1 MFDRIIKL
9 SIGNPVFVNLM
20 FILVVV
26 AGLIAAFRLPREEFP
41 EISLDRILATVVYP
55 GATAEDVEELITKP
69 VEDALDDVSDIDKI
83 ESTSQEGSASVVIT
97 FLEGTDLV
105 TARSEVEKAVSS
117 VDTFP
122 EDAETPIVK
131 ELKLEIPVVSIA
143 LTGDPG
149 ATRLVDDI
157 SDVLREIDGVAAI
170 NLSGVAEPKIFVD
183 LDERQLRALRLQ
195 PAQVAAAIR
204 SAQANVPAG
213 SVELQ
218 GQDLFVK
225 TEKNLESAADVARIP
240 LSPGS
245 ALRIGDVADVKAVA
259 DPGDTDVWVDG
270 QPAIKLTVSREKT
283 ADPISIRDEVR
294 EVVESL
300 QSELPPG
307 MRLYISDNY
316 TTTIEDRLDVVA
328 VNALGGAVLVVLVLL
343 VMSGFRQA
351 VLAVW
356 GMPISFLMATFLMD
370 QTDLSVNV
378 VSTFGLLI
386 AIGIIVDDAI
396 VVIENVQRHLEMG
409 KERVRAVFDGTKEVL
424 LPVTVAVTTTC
435 LAFFP
440 LTMVSGTMGRIMKIL
455 PLVVIFCLI
464 GSLFEAIFIL
474 PGHLS
479 EFASAGA
486 DGRTARLARRMQA
499 VYRPPLRWCVR
510 HPWLTMLAVTLGFA
524 GTLGVAANMPF
535 QVNAPAKPFDMSVSY
550 EIMPGRDQAQTRAQ
564 GEIIDELVR
573 KHLGD
578 NIKAVTLRTGS
589 YIDEASG
596 RSYFGSNLG
605 KLRFEF
611 ALDDEVVRKY
621 PVMVRD
627 LRMYLATNP
636 DLGSFR
642 VVEKTAGPPAG
653 AAVTAN
659 VRGRDLDRV
668 NAAVAAVKSELSDME
683 GVFDIRD
690 DYGSGK
696 ETLSVRIDQDRA
708 SRQGLTERDVG
719 NAVRAAV
726 DGLTALEVSIDEEQV
741 DIVVRYSGG
750 QTRDKSRLSDTI
762 IPTPTGGFV
771 RLDQIAAIER
781 TREVGL
787 IRREDGQRTVAV
799 LADIDTEVTAPLE
812 ATGELKRRW
821 DERVAAGFPGVS
833 LSFGGEADELVKS
846 LEDLPGLFGMAL
858 IMIYGV
864 LALQFRSYLQP
875 IIIISAVPFG
885 LMGAVLGLA
894 SMGFDL
900 TIFAMFGM
908 VALAGIVVNDS
919 LVMIDFINTRRREGL
934 SIQDAAI
941 DGALNRLRPIVS
953 TTLTTC
959 LGLLP
964 MAVGF
969 GGQDN
974 VLAPMAVSIAGGL
987 FVATVLVL
995 LVVPALFVII
1005 EGLRTRKPTP
1015 ATGGQSIVEG
1025 SPRASTQGSGTEE
1038 TATDAPSTDV
1048 PSSAPASSDPVSSP
1062 PPDLP

>member
-9 SIGNPVFVNLM
+9 SIGNPVFVNLA

-26 AGLIAAFRLPREEFP
+26 AGLIAAINLPREEFP
-41 EISLDRILATVVYP
+41 EISLDRVVATVVYP

-69 VEDALDDVSDIDKI
+69 IEDELDDVNDIDKI
-83 ESTSQEGSASVVIT
+83 DSTSQEGVASVVIT

-105 TARSEVEKAVSS
+105 TARSEVEKAVAA

-122 EDAETPIVK
+122 DDAENPIVQ
-131 ELKLEIPVVSIA
+131 EMELEIPVVSVA

-149 ATRLVDDI
+149 ATKLVEDI
-157 SDVLREIDGVAAI
+157 SEAFRDVDGVASV
-170 NLSGVAEPKIFVD
+170 NLSGLAEPRIFVD

-204 SAQANVPAG
+204 NAQANVPAG
-213 SVELQ
+213 SVELT

-240 LSPGS
+240 LFPGS
-245 ALRIGDVADVKAVA
+245 RLRIGDVADVKAVA
-259 DPGDTDVWVDG
+259 EPSDTEVWVDG
-270 QPAIKLTVSREKT
+270 QPAVKLTISREKS
-283 ADPISIRDEVR
+283 ADPLSIRDDI
-294 EVVESL
+294 VVAVEEL
-300 QSELPPG
+300 QTTLPPG
-307 MRLYISDNY
+307 LALYVSDNF
-316 TTTIEDRLDVVA
+316 TSTIDDRLDVVG
-328 VNALGGAVLVVLVLL
+328 VNAIGGAVLVIVVLL
-343 VMSGFRQA
+343 VLSGFRQA
-351 VLAVW
+351 LLAVW

-370 QTDLSVNV
+370 QAGLSINV

-386 AIGIIVDDAI
+386 AIGIIVDDAV
-396 VVIENVQRHLEMG
+396 VVIENVQRHMEMG

-474 PGHLS
+474 PGHLA
-479 EFASAGA
+479 EWGKAEKQ
-486 DGRTARLARRMQA
+486 GRTARLSERMQV
-499 VYRPPLRWCVR
+499 VYRVPLRLCVR
-510 HPWLTMLAVTLGFA
+510 HPWLTVFGVTLGFV
-524 GTLGVAANMPF
+524 GTLALASTMPF

-550 EIMPGRDQAQTRAQ
+550 EVMPGRSQAETRAQ
-564 GEIIDELVR
+564 GEAIDAIIRE
-573 KHLGD
+573 HMGE
-578 NIKAVTLRTGS
+578 AVKSSTVRTGS
-589 YIDEASG
+589 YRDDASG
-596 RSYFGSNLG
+596 RSFTGANLG
-605 KLRFEF
+605 KVRAEF
-611 ALDDEVVRKY
+611 ALDEAALAAY
-621 PVMVRD
+621 PPMVRE
-627 LRMYLATNP
+627 LRLYLATNP
-636 DLGSFR
+636 ELGTFR
-642 VVEKTAGPPAG
+642 VTEKTAGPPAG
-653 AAVTAN
+653 SAVTAN
-659 VRGRDLDRV
+659 VRGRDLDEV
-668 NAAVAAVKSELSDME
+668 NAAVAAVKAELDEVE

-696 ETLSVRIDQDRA
+696 ETLSVEVYQDRA
-708 SRQGLTERDVG
+708 SRYGLTERDVG

-750 QTRDKSRLSDTI
+750 QSRGKARLADTI
-762 IPTPTGGFV
+762 IATPSGGFI
-771 RLDQIAAIER
+771 RLDQVAEIRR
-781 TREVGL
+781 TREVGM

-799 LADIDTEVTAPLE
+799 LADIDTEVTAPLK
-812 ATGELKRRW
+812 AAGELEERW
-821 DERVAAGFPGVS
+821 DENLAASFPGVT
-833 LSFGGEADELVKS
+833 LSFGGEADELLKS
-846 LEDLPGLFGMAL
+846 LEDLPGLFGLAV

-875 IIIISAVPFG
+875 LIIISAVPFG
-885 LMGAVLGLA
+885 LMGAILGLA
-894 SMGFDL
+894 AMNYDL

-934 SIQDAAI
+934 DIEAAAI
-941 DGALNRLRPIVS
+941 DGALNRLRPIIS

-969 GGQDN
+969 GGRDN

-987 FVATVLVL
+987 FFATILVL

-1005 EGLRTRKPTP
+1005 ERMRGDRSAHVDVDEVL
-1015 ATGGQSIVEG
+1015 GN
-1025 SPRASTQGSGTEE
+1025 
-1038 TATDAPSTDV
+1038 AP
-1048 PSSAPASSDPVSSP
+1048 
-1062 PPDLP
+1062 

>member
-9 SIGNPVFVNLM
+9 SIGNPVFVNLA

-26 AGLIAAFRLPREEFP
+26 AGIIAAINLPREEFP
-41 EISLDRILATVVYP
+41 EISLDRVVATVVYP

-69 VEDALDDVSDIDKI
+69 IEDELDDVNDVDKI
-83 ESTSQEGSASVVIT
+83 ESTSQEGVASVVIT

-105 TARSEVEKAVSS
+105 TARSEVEKAVAA
-117 VDTFP
+117 VDSFP
-122 EDAETPIVK
+122 DDAENPVVQ
-131 ELKLEIPVVSIA
+131 EMELEIPVVSVA

-149 ATRLVDDI
+149 ATKLVEDI
-157 SDVLREIDGVAAI
+157 SEAFRDVDGVAAV
-170 NLSGVAEPKIFVD
+170 NVSGLAEPRIFVD

-204 SAQANVPAG
+204 NAQANVPAG
-213 SVELQ
+213 SVELT

-240 LSPGS
+240 LFPGS
-245 ALRIGDVADVKAVA
+245 RLRIGDVADVKAVA
-259 DPGDTDVWVDG
+259 EPSDTEVWVDG
-270 QPAIKLTVSREKT
+270 QAAVKLTISREKS
-283 ADPISIRDEVR
+283 ADPISIRDGIIATVDE
-294 EVVESL
+294 L
-300 QSELPPG
+300 QPTLPPG
-307 MRLYISDNY
+307 LQLYVSDNF
-316 TTTIEDRLDVVA
+316 TSTIDDRLDVVG
-328 VNALGGAVLVVLVLL
+328 VNAVGGAALVIVVLL

-370 QTDLSVNV
+370 QTGLSVNV

-396 VVIENVQRHLEMG
+396 VVIENVQRHMEMG
-409 KERVRAVFDGTKEVL
+409 KERVRAVFEGTKEVL

-474 PGHLS
+474 PGHLA
-479 EFASAGA
+479 EWGKAEKK
-486 DGRTARLARRMQA
+486 GRTARLAERMQV
-499 VYRPPLRWCVR
+499 VYRVPLRFCVR
-510 HPWLTMLAVTLGFA
+510 HPWITVFLVTLGFG
-524 GTLGVAANMPF
+524 GTLVLASSMPF
-535 QVNAPAKPFDMSVSY
+535 QVNAPAKPFDMSVTY
-550 EIMPGRDQAQTRAQ
+550 EVMPGRSQAETRVQ
-564 GEIIDELVR
+564 GDAIDAIIRE
-573 KHLGD
+573 HMGD
-578 NIKAVTLRTGS
+578 AVKSSTVRTGS
-589 YIDEASG
+589 YRDDASG
-596 RSYFGSNLG
+596 RSFTGANLG
-605 KLRFEF
+605 KVRAEF
-611 ALDDEVVRKY
+611 ALDEAALKAY
-621 PVMVRD
+621 PPMVRE
-627 LRMYLATNP
+627 LRLYLATNP
-636 DLGSFR
+636 ELGTFR
-642 VVEKTAGPPAG
+642 VTEKTAGPPAG
-653 AAVTAN
+653 SAVTAN
-659 VRGRDLDRV
+659 LRGRDLDEV
-668 NAAVAAVKSELSDME
+668 NAAVAAVKAELDEMD

-696 ETLSVRIDQDRA
+696 ETLSVEVDQDRA
-708 SRQGLTERDVG
+708 SRYGLTEREVG

-750 QTRDKSRLSDTI
+750 QSRGKAKLADTI
-762 IPTPTGGFV
+762 ISTPTGGFI
-771 RLDQIAAIER
+771 RLDQVAQIRR
-781 TREVGL
+781 TREVGM

-799 LADIDTEVTAPLE
+799 LADIDTDVTAPLE
-812 ATGELKRRW
+812 AAGELEERW
-821 DERVAAGFPGVS
+821 KAKLASSFPGVT
-833 LSFGGEADELVKS
+833 LSFGGEADELLKS
-846 LEDLPGLFGMAL
+846 LEDLPGLFGLAI

-875 IIIISAVPFG
+875 LIIISAVPFG
-885 LMGAVLGLA
+885 LMGAILGLA
-894 SMGFDL
+894 AMNYDL

-919 LVMIDFINTRRREGL
+919 LVMIDFINTRRRDGL
-934 SIQDAAI
+934 DIEAAAI
-941 DGALNRLRPIVS
+941 DGALHRLRPIIS

-969 GGQDN
+969 GGRDN

-987 FVATVLVL
+987 FFATILVL

-1005 EGLRTRKPTP
+1005 ERMRGDRGEHIDVEAALRD
-1015 ATGGQSIVEG
+1015 
-1025 SPRASTQGSGTEE
+1025 AS
-1038 TATDAPSTDV
+1038 
-1048 PSSAPASSDPVSSP
+1048 
-1062 PPDLP
+1062 

>member
-9 SIGNPVFVNLM
+9 SIGNPVFVNLA

-26 AGLIAAFRLPREEFP
+26 AGIIAAINLPREEFP
-41 EISLDRILATVVYP
+41 EISLDRVVATVVYP

-69 VEDALDDVSDIDKI
+69 IEDELDDVSDVDKI
-83 ESTSQEGSASVVIT
+83 ESTSQEGVATVVVT

-105 TARSEVEKAVSS
+105 TARSEVEKAVAA
-117 VDTFP
+117 VDSFP
-122 EDAETPIVK
+122 DDAENPVVK
-131 ELKLEIPVVSIA
+131 EMELEIPVVSIA

-149 ATRLVDDI
+149 ATKLVDDI
-157 SDVLREIDGVAAI
+157 SEAFRDVDGVAAV
-170 NLSGVAEPKIFVD
+170 NLSGLAEPRIFVD

-204 SAQANVPAG
+204 NAQANVPAG
-213 SVELQ
+213 SVELT

-240 LSPGS
+240 LFPGS
-245 ALRIGDVADVKAVA
+245 RLRIGDVADVKAVA
-259 DPGDTDVWVDG
+259 EPSDTEVWVDG
-270 QPAIKLTVSREKT
+270 QPAVKLTISREKS
-283 ADPISIRDEVR
+283 ADPISIRDDVIAT
-294 EVVESL
+294 VDSL
-300 QSELPPG
+300 QGTLPPG
-307 MRLYISDNY
+307 MQLYVSDNF
-316 TTTIEDRLDVVA
+316 TSTIDDRLDVVG
-328 VNALGGAVLVVLVLL
+328 VNAVGGAVLVILVLL

-370 QTDLSVNV
+370 QTGLSVNV

-396 VVIENVQRHLEMG
+396 VVIENVQRHMEMG

-474 PGHLS
+474 PGHLA
-479 EFASAGA
+479 EFGKAEKK
-486 DGRTARLARRMQA
+486 GRTARLAERMQV
-499 VYRPPLRWCVR
+499 VYRVPLRFCVR
-510 HPWLTMLAVTLGFA
+510 FPWITVLLVTIGFAATLGLA
-524 GTLGVAANMPF
+524 RTMPF
-535 QVNAPAKPFDMSVSY
+535 QVNAPAKPFDMSVTY
-550 EIMPGRDQAQTRAQ
+550 EVMPGRSQAETRAQ
-564 GEIIDELVR
+564 GDAIDAIIRE
-573 KHLGD
+573 HMGD
-578 NIKAVTLRTGS
+578 AVKSSTVRTGS
-589 YIDEASG
+589 YRDDASG
-596 RSYFGSNLG
+596 RNFTGANLG
-605 KLRFEF
+605 KVRAEF
-611 ALDDEVVRKY
+611 ALDDAALSAYPPMVRK
-621 PVMVRD
+621 
-627 LRMYLATNP
+627 LRLYLATNP
-636 DLGSFR
+636 ELGTFR
-642 VVEKTAGPPAG
+642 VTEKTAGPPAG
-653 AAVTAN
+653 SAVTAN
-659 VRGRDLDRV
+659 LRGRDLDEV
-668 NAAVAAVKSELSDME
+668 NAAVAAIKGELDEMD

-696 ETLSVRIDQDRA
+696 ETLSVEVDQDRA
-708 SRQGLTERDVG
+708 SRYGLTEREVG

-750 QTRDKSRLSDTI
+750 QTRGKDRLADTI
-762 IPTPTGGFV
+762 IATPTGGFI
-771 RLDQIAAIER
+771 RLDQVAEIRR
-781 TREVGL
+781 TREVGM

-799 LADIDTEVTAPLE
+799 LADIDTDVTAPLE
-812 ATGELKRRW
+812 AAGELETRW
-821 DERVAAGFPGVS
+821 NEKLASSFPGVT
-833 LSFGGEADELVKS
+833 LSFGGEADELLKS
-846 LEDLPGLFGMAL
+846 LEDLPGLFGLAI

-885 LMGAVLGLA
+885 LMGAILGLA
-894 SMGFDL
+894 AMNYDL

-934 SIQDAAI
+934 DIQAAAI
-941 DGALNRLRPIVS
+941 DGALNRLRPIIS

-964 MAVGF
+964 MAIGF
-969 GGQDN
+969 GGRDN

-987 FVATVLVL
+987 FFATILVL

-1005 EGLRTRKPTP
+1005 ERMRGDR
-1015 ATGGQSIVEG
+1015 GEHI
-1025 SPRASTQGSGTEE
+1025 
-1038 TATDAPSTDV
+1038 DV
-1048 PSSAPASSDPVSSP
+1048 DEALGNEP
-1062 PPDLP
+1062 

>member
-9 SIGNPVFVNLM
+9 SIGNPVFVNLA

-26 AGLIAAFRLPREEFP
+26 AGLIAALGLPREEFP
-41 EISLDRILATVVYP
+41 EISLDRVSAMVVYP

-69 VEDALDDVSDIDKI
+69 IEDALDDVNDIDEI
-83 ESTSQEGSASVVIT
+83 VATSQEGVANVVIT
-97 FLEGTDLV
+97 FLEGTDLS
-105 TARSEVEKAVSS
+105 TARSEVEKAVAS

-122 EDAETPIVK
+122 EDAENPKVR
-131 ELKLEIPVVSIA
+131 EVELEIPVVSVA

-149 ATRLVDDI
+149 ATKLVEDI
-157 SDVLREIDGVAAI
+157 SEAFRDVDGVAGV
-170 NLSGVAEPKIFVD
+170 NLSGLAEPRIFVD
-183 LDERQLRALRLQ
+183 LDERELRAQRLQ
-195 PAQVAAAIR
+195 PALVAEAIR
-204 SAQANVPAG
+204 SAQSNVPAG
-213 SVELQ
+213 SVELA

-225 TEKNLESAADVARIP
+225 TQAKLESAADVARIP
-240 LSPGS
+240 LAPGS
-245 ALRIGDVADVKAVA
+245 RLRIGDVGDVKAVA
-259 DPGDTDVWVDG
+259 EPSDTEIWVDG
-270 QPAIKLTVSREKT
+270 QPAVKLTISREKT
-283 ADPISIRDEVR
+283 ADPLGIRDDVRDEV
-294 EVVESL
+294 EAL
-300 QSELPPG
+300 QASLPPG
-307 MRLYISDNY
+307 MQLYVSDNF
-316 TTTIEDRLDVVA
+316 TNTIDDRLDVVG
-328 VNALGGAVLVVLVLL
+328 VNAIGGAVLVIIVLL

-370 QTDLSVNV
+370 QTGLSINV

-396 VVIENVQRHLEMG
+396 VVIENVQRHMEMG
-409 KERVRAVFDGTKEVL
+409 KERVRAVYDGTREVL

-474 PGHLS
+474 PGHLA
-479 EFASAGA
+479 EWAKA
-486 DGRTARLARRMQA
+486 DEGGRTARLSTRMQA
-499 VYRPPLRWCVR
+499 LYRPPLRFCVR
-510 HPWLTMLAVTLGFA
+510 HPWLTLLVVTLGFG
-524 GTLGVAANMPF
+524 GTLALAANMPF
-535 QVNAPAKPFDMSVSY
+535 QVNAPAKPFDLQINY
-550 EIMPGRDQAQTRAQ
+550 EIMPGRSQAETRAQ
-564 GEIIDELVR
+564 GQAIDAIVR
-573 KHLGD
+573 EHMGE
-578 NIKAVTLRTGS
+578 AVRSSTVRTGS
-589 YIDEASG
+589 YLDESSG
-596 RSYFGSNLG
+596 RTFTGANVG
-605 KLRFEF
+605 KVRAEF
-611 ALDDEVVRKY
+611 ALDETAIAAY
-621 PVMVRD
+621 PPMVRD

-636 DLGSFR
+636 ELGSFR
-642 VVEKTAGPPAG
+642 VTEKTAGPPAG

-668 NAAVAAVKSELSDME
+668 NAAVAAIKAELDDMQ

-696 ETLSVRIDQDRA
+696 ETLSVQVDQDRA
-708 SRQGLTERDVG
+708 SRYGLTERDVG

-750 QTRDKSRLSDTI
+750 QARSKSRLGDTTI
-762 IPTPTGGFV
+762 TTPGGGFV
-771 RLDQIAAIER
+771 RLDQVARIDR
-781 TREVGL
+781 TREVGT

-812 ATGELKRRW
+812 AAGELERRW
-821 DERVAAGFPGVS
+821 DEKLAPSFPGIT
-833 LSFGGEADELVKS
+833 LSFGGEADELLKS
-846 LEDLPGLFGMAL
+846 LEDLPGLFGLAIIL
-858 IMIYGV
+858 IYGV

-875 IIIISAVPFG
+875 LIIISAVPFG

-894 SMGFDL
+894 VMGYDL

-934 SIQDAAI
+934 DIREAAI
-941 DGALNRLRPIVS
+941 DGALNRLRPIIS

-969 GGQDN
+969 GGRDN

-987 FVATVLVL
+987 FVATILVL

-1005 EGLRTRKPTP
+1005 ERMRGD
-1015 ATGGQSIVEG
+1015 
-1025 SPRASTQGSGTEE
+1025 RAEHLDV
-1038 TATDAPSTDV
+1038 DAVLED
-1048 PSSAPASSDPVSSP
+1048 SAPATSRDAQR
-1062 PPDLP
+1062 

>member
-1 MFDRIIKL
+1 VFDRIIKL
-9 SIGNPVFVNLM
+9 SIGNPVFVNLA

-26 AGLIAAFRLPREEFP
+26 AGLIAALGLPREEFP
-41 EISLDRILATVVYP
+41 EISLDRVSAMVVYP

-69 VEDALDDVSDIDKI
+69 IEDALDDVNDIDEI
-83 ESTSQEGSASVVIT
+83 VATSQEGVANVVIT
-97 FLEGTDLV
+97 FLEGTDLS
-105 TARSEVEKAVSS
+105 TARSEVEKAVAS

-122 EDAETPIVK
+122 EDAENPKVR
-131 ELKLEIPVVSIA
+131 EVELEIPVVSVA

-149 ATRLVDDI
+149 ATKLVEDI
-157 SDVLREIDGVAAI
+157 SEAFRDVDGVAGV
-170 NLSGVAEPKIFVD
+170 NLSGLAEPRIFVD
-183 LDERQLRALRLQ
+183 LDERELRAQRLQ
-195 PAQVAAAIR
+195 PALVAEAIR
-204 SAQANVPAG
+204 SAQSNVPAG
-213 SVELQ
+213 SVELA

-225 TEKNLESAADVARIP
+225 TQAKLESAADVARIP
-240 LSPGS
+240 LAPGS
-245 ALRIGDVADVKAVA
+245 RLRIGDVGDVKAVA
-259 DPGDTDVWVDG
+259 EPSDTEIWVDG
-270 QPAIKLTVSREKT
+270 QPAVKLTISREKT
-283 ADPISIRDEVR
+283 ADPLGIRDDVRDEV
-294 EVVESL
+294 EAL
-300 QSELPPG
+300 QASLPPG
-307 MRLYISDNY
+307 MQLYVSDNF
-316 TTTIEDRLDVVA
+316 TNTIDDRLDVVG
-328 VNALGGAVLVVLVLL
+328 VNAIGGAVLVIIVLL

-370 QTDLSVNV
+370 QTGLSINV

-396 VVIENVQRHLEMG
+396 VVIENVQRHMEMG
-409 KERVRAVFDGTKEVL
+409 KERVRAVYDGTREVL

-474 PGHLS
+474 PGHLA
-479 EFASAGA
+479 EWAKA
-486 DGRTARLARRMQA
+486 DEGGRTARLSTRMQA
-499 VYRPPLRWCVR
+499 LYRPPLRFCVR
-510 HPWLTMLAVTLGFA
+510 HPWLTLLVVTLGFG
-524 GTLGVAANMPF
+524 GTLALAANMPF
-535 QVNAPAKPFDMSVSY
+535 QVNAPAKPFDLQINY
-550 EIMPGRDQAQTRAQ
+550 EIMPGRSQAETRAQ
-564 GEIIDELVR
+564 GQAIDAIVR
-573 KHLGD
+573 EHMGE
-578 NIKAVTLRTGS
+578 AVRSSTVRTGS
-589 YIDEASG
+589 YLDESSG
-596 RSYFGSNLG
+596 RTFTGANVG
-605 KLRFEF
+605 KVRAEF
-611 ALDDEVVRKY
+611 ALDETAIAAY
-621 PVMVRD
+621 PPMVRD

-636 DLGSFR
+636 ELGSFR
-642 VVEKTAGPPAG
+642 VTEKTAGPPAG

-668 NAAVAAVKSELSDME
+668 NAAVAAIKAELDDMQ

-696 ETLSVRIDQDRA
+696 ETLSVQVDQDRA
-708 SRQGLTERDVG
+708 SRYGLTERDVG

-750 QTRDKSRLSDTI
+750 QARSKSRLGDTTI
-762 IPTPTGGFV
+762 TTPGGGFV
-771 RLDQIAAIER
+771 RLDQVARIDR
-781 TREVGL
+781 TREVGT

-812 ATGELKRRW
+812 AAGELERRW
-821 DERVAAGFPGVS
+821 DEKLAPSFPGIT
-833 LSFGGEADELVKS
+833 LSFGGEADELLKS
-846 LEDLPGLFGMAL
+846 LEDLPGLFGLAIIL
-858 IMIYGV
+858 IYGV

-875 IIIISAVPFG
+875 LIIISAVPFG

-894 SMGFDL
+894 VMGYDL

-934 SIQDAAI
+934 DIREAAI
-941 DGALNRLRPIVS
+941 DGALNRLRPIIS

-969 GGQDN
+969 GGRDN

-987 FVATVLVL
+987 FVATILVL

-1005 EGLRTRKPTP
+1005 ERMRGD
-1015 ATGGQSIVEG
+1015 
-1025 SPRASTQGSGTEE
+1025 RAEHLDV
-1038 TATDAPSTDV
+1038 DAVLED
-1048 PSSAPASSDPVSSP
+1048 SAPATSRDAQR
-1062 PPDLP
+1062 

>member
-9 SIGNPVFVNLM
+9 SIGNPVFVNLA

-26 AGLIAAFRLPREEFP
+26 AGTIAAINLPREEFP
-41 EISLDRILATVVYP
+41 EISLDRVVATVVYP

-69 VEDALDDVSDIDKI
+69 IEDELDDVSDVDKI
-83 ESTSQEGSASVVIT
+83 ESTSQEGVATVVVT

-105 TARSEVEKAVSS
+105 TARSEVEKAVAA
-117 VDTFP
+117 VDSFP
-122 EDAETPIVK
+122 DDAENPVVK
-131 ELKLEIPVVSIA
+131 EMELEIPVVSIA

-149 ATRLVDDI
+149 ATKLVDDI
-157 SDVLREIDGVAAI
+157 SEAFRDVDGVAAV
-170 NLSGVAEPKIFVD
+170 NLSGLAEPRIFVD

-204 SAQANVPAG
+204 NAQANVPAG
-213 SVELQ
+213 SVELT

-240 LSPGS
+240 LFPGS
-245 ALRIGDVADVKAVA
+245 RLRIGDVADVKAVA
-259 DPGDTDVWVDG
+259 EPSDTEVWVDG
-270 QPAIKLTVSREKT
+270 QPAVKLTISREKS
-283 ADPISIRDEVR
+283 ADPISIRDDVIAT
-294 EVVESL
+294 VDSL
-300 QSELPPG
+300 QGTLPPG
-307 MRLYISDNY
+307 MQLYVSDNF
-316 TTTIEDRLDVVA
+316 TSTIDDRLDVVG
-328 VNALGGAVLVVLVLL
+328 VNAVGGAVLVILVLL

-370 QTDLSVNV
+370 QTGLSVNV

-396 VVIENVQRHLEMG
+396 VVIENVQRHMEMG

-474 PGHLS
+474 PGHLA
-479 EFASAGA
+479 EFGKAEKK
-486 DGRTARLARRMQA
+486 GRTARLAERMQV
-499 VYRPPLRWCVR
+499 VYRVPLRFCVR
-510 HPWLTMLAVTLGFA
+510 FPWITVLLVTIGFAATLGLA
-524 GTLGVAANMPF
+524 RTMPF
-535 QVNAPAKPFDMSVSY
+535 QVNAPAKPFDMSVTY
-550 EIMPGRDQAQTRAQ
+550 EVMPGRSQAETRAQ
-564 GEIIDELVR
+564 GDAIDAIIRE
-573 KHLGD
+573 HMGD
-578 NIKAVTLRTGS
+578 AVKSSTVRTGS
-589 YIDEASG
+589 YRDDASG
-596 RSYFGSNLG
+596 RNFTGANLG
-605 KLRFEF
+605 KVRAEF
-611 ALDDEVVRKY
+611 ALDDAALSAYPPMVRK
-621 PVMVRD
+621 
-627 LRMYLATNP
+627 LRLYLATNP
-636 DLGSFR
+636 ELGTFR
-642 VVEKTAGPPAG
+642 VTEKTAGPPAG
-653 AAVTAN
+653 SAVTAN
-659 VRGRDLDRV
+659 LRGRDLDEV
-668 NAAVAAVKSELSDME
+668 NAAVAAIKGELDEMD

-696 ETLSVRIDQDRA
+696 ETLSVEVDQDRA
-708 SRQGLTERDVG
+708 SRYGLTEREVG

-750 QTRDKSRLSDTI
+750 QSRGKDHLADTI
-762 IPTPTGGFV
+762 IATPTGGFI
-771 RLDQIAAIER
+771 RLDQVAEIRR
-781 TREVGL
+781 TREVGM

-799 LADIDTEVTAPLE
+799 LADIDTDVTAPLE
-812 ATGELKRRW
+812 AAGELETRW
-821 DERVAAGFPGVS
+821 NEKLASSFPGVT
-833 LSFGGEADELVKS
+833 LSFGGEADELLKS
-846 LEDLPGLFGMAL
+846 LEDLPGLFGLAI

-885 LMGAVLGLA
+885 LMGAILGLA
-894 SMGFDL
+894 AMNYDL

-934 SIQDAAI
+934 DIQAAAI
-941 DGALNRLRPIVS
+941 DGALNRLRPIIS

-964 MAVGF
+964 MAIGF
-969 GGQDN
+969 GGRDN

-987 FVATVLVL
+987 FFATILVL

-1005 EGLRTRKPTP
+1005 ERMRGDR
-1015 ATGGQSIVEG
+1015 GEHI
-1025 SPRASTQGSGTEE
+1025 
-1038 TATDAPSTDV
+1038 DV
-1048 PSSAPASSDPVSSP
+1048 DEALGNEP
-1062 PPDLP
+1062 